1 MRSSTQLILHP
12 CTITYQPLQG
22 TFSLSRELQE
32 PIVLSERGDVV
43 TLEGGMHRVVSYVC
57 VCLGLLPYENKH
69 NKIVRASPHIFTTD
83 DEKEF
88 DYELL
93 SLTEGFLETFDKIE
107 GHHADG
113 DEAPDEF
120 TNNYHTLLKMILK
133 HDVVQS
139 PYCKDDALIPVED
152 PLRLQMTLSNIK
164 LPVVRVSYLSKR
176 VHTDNCKLASRV
188 SKGLAVNAGL
198 SKDHRPTDLIQIMF
212 FNEQPN
218 NRLHDVLCTIPCSID
233 AGSCVFPNGTF
244 WVDSQCMSPSIL
256 MCVITLA
263 QFDEETSSLDVVPRH
278 TNFSGDPIKQEWLT
292 HLLHNTNT
300 DAYVESAQRVATQ
313 LRWVVDEFGK
323 MYQARSGRA
332 QSTFCQ
338 LVKTEIAKRN
348 KNRMG
353 HLFSIVV
360 CLLVRETIS
369 VTDIAPF
376 LMSHIHYKGRSVLMM
391 KHLFTCLDVRL
402 RTLGVYAAP
411 FQFESVVRH
420 CNTVATLWKDGT
432 YVW

>member
-1 MRSSTQLILHP
+1 
-12 CTITYQPLQG
+12 
-22 TFSLSRELQE
+22 
-32 PIVLSERGDVV
+32 
-43 TLEGGMHRVVSYVC
+43 
-57 VCLGLLPYENKH
+57 
-69 NKIVRASPHIFTTD
+69 
-83 DEKEF
+83 
-88 DYELL
+88 
-93 SLTEGFLETFDKIE
+93 
-107 GHHADG
+107 
-113 DEAPDEF
+113 
-120 TNNYHTLLKMILK
+120 
-133 HDVVQS
+133 
-139 PYCKDDALIPVED
+139 
-152 PLRLQMTLSNIK
+152 
-164 LPVVRVSYLSKR
+164 
-176 VHTDNCKLASRV
+176 
-188 SKGLAVNAGL
+188 
-198 SKDHRPTDLIQIMF
+198 
-212 FNEQPN
+212 
-218 NRLHDVLCTIPCSID
+218 
-233 AGSCVFPNGTF
+233 
-244 WVDSQCMSPSIL
+244 MSPSIL

-263 QFDEETSSLDVVPRH
+263 QFDEETSSLDVVPIH

-376 LMSHIHYKGRSVLMM
+376 LMSQIHYKGRSVLMM
-391 KHLFTCLDVRL
+391 KHLFTSLDVRL

-420 CNTVATLWKDGT
+420 CNTVATFWKDGT